1 MDNVKKIMQKL
12 AESRRD
18 IFKRLIWRYGN
29 LFRQES
35 GYNLFTNSQALVSWP
50 KTVRHEEKKKEAV
63 ATIEDKIENK
73 TFQVG
78 MFVVS
83 YRNSLKMNSN
93 SMELCVG
100 VVREGKLHFPLL
112 K

>member
-1 MDNVKKIMQKL
+1 MATFFFKKMATTCSPIAKPFFHDQRELGM
-12 AESRRD
+12 
-18 IFKRLIWRYGN
+18 
-29 LFRQES
+29 
-35 GYNLFTNSQALVSWP
+35 
-50 KTVRHEEKKKEAV
+50 KKKKKKAV

-83 YRNSLKMNSN
+83 YRKSLKMNSN
-93 SMELCVG
+93 SMELCLG